1 MGLKINNP
9 FIKGNFKDFI
19 KGTSG
24 GRIGSPN
31 RVLHRMTGTK
41 EERKMQTRRLGGALA
56 GAVGG
61 FIKGGPWGAGAG
73 AIMGAQSKKPLTLQ
87 RTLEEGGKGFVAGVG
102 VGGIQGMMAKGG
114 QASALGAGRGLT
126 SSGGASMADQGGSS
140 LGSSSG
146 GMTFLRN
153 NITKLA
159 KNNMSGGGQQQQAPA
174 ENTYYEKMITDAFQR
189 MREARQRKIFE
200 GGGK

>member
-19 KGTSG
+19 QGTSG

-31 RVLHRMTGTK
+31 RVIHRMTGTK
-41 EERKMQTRRLGGALA
+41 EERKMQTRRLGGALS

-73 AIMGAQSKKPLTLQ
+73 AILGAQSDKPLTLQ
-87 RTLEEGGKGFVAGVG
+87 RTLEEGGKGYLAGAGVN
-102 VGGIQGMMAKGG
+102 GIQGMMAKGS

-126 SSGGASMADQGGSS
+126 SSGGANMADQGGKS
-140 LGSSSG
+140 LGSSG
-146 GMTFLRN
+146 GMDFLRN
-153 NITKLA
+153 NIIKLA
-159 KNNMSGGGQQQQAPA
+159 QNNMSGGKQQTQPAMNNQYDNQLLLNALERLRQLRQQK
-174 ENTYYEKMITDAFQR
+174 YFDR
-189 MREARQRKIFE
+189 
-200 GGGK
+200 GLG